1 MSDKIDTCFKLLEEL
16 KKKYN
21 DEVSKHSTAIVLKED
36 ELNNKKNEIDAVD
49 NQITECNNIAD
60 SCLIERPTANCGPEA
75 WTGWGNPLNSINVCK
90 KEFGD
95 NARVAIDQKSGWT
108 KWQSPTNCSWFF
120 KRAICIARDE
130 RKKENLLTKKNKLQR
145 EYDKIQTALTDLKD
159 NPPRL
164 GVLECNVCQN
174 TVNCTDVQN
183 CKDILQ
189 SCQQEISK
197 KEQTT
202 TPSTSSSTPPSP
214 SPGPSPSP
222 SSGNTPSTS
231 QSTTLSTTDNKTKEL
246 FGIDKKYLI
255 YGGIGIGILIILIVI
270 VLLMKKK

>member
-16 KKKYN
+16 KKKYD
-21 DEVSKHSTAIVLKED
+21 DEVSKHSAAIALKEE
-36 ELNNKKNEIDAVD
+36 ELDNKKNEIDAID
-49 NQITECNNIAD
+49 SQITKCNNIED
-60 SCLIERPTANCGPEA
+60 SCSIERPTTNCGPES
-75 WTGWGNPLNSINVCK
+75 WLGWGNPLNSINVCK

-95 NARVAIDQKSGWT
+95 NARVAIDKSGWT
-108 KWQSPTNCSWFF
+108 KWQSPTNCLLFF

-130 RKKENLLTKKNKLQR
+130 AKKENLLAKKNKLQR

-164 GVLECNVCQN
+164 GVLECNVCKN

-189 SCQQEISK
+189 TCQQEILK

-202 TPSTSSSTPPSP
+202 PPSPQPSPQPSP
-214 SPGPSPSP
+214 SP
-222 SSGNTPSTS
+222 N
-231 QSTTLSTTDNKTKEL
+231 TTDGGTDKL

-255 YGGIGIGILIILIVI
+255 YGAIGVGVLIILIVI
-270 VLLMKKK
+270 VLLMKK